1 MKTIYAVTGNAGKR
15 ESIQKALADLPIK
28 IEMVDPDLHNI
39 MEPQHADVEVV
50 AKSKAMQAWQK
61 IKKPLIVEDS
71 GFHLSAFNQF
81 PGAYAKPVW
90 ETLGL
95 DGFVKLMSGVEDR
108 RCHFKGA
115 LCYVD
120 SKGQSHTFKG
130 ESHGVFATYVAD
142 AHPNQWSDAWR
153 IFIPEGFD
161 KTLSQMTDDE
171 FLTYR
176 KSREESQNGHWKK
189 LCTHLLSKA
198 EDV

>member
-61 IKKPLIVEDS
+61 IKKPLIVEDG
-71 GFHLSAFNQF
+71 GFHLKAFNDF
-81 PGAYAKPVW
+81 PGAYSKPVW

-108 RCHFKGA
+108 RCFFKGA

-120 SKGQSHTFKG
+120 EKGQQHLF
-130 ESHGVFATYVAD
+130 EEENHGMFSNSISNP
-142 AHPNQWSDAWR
+142 HPKQWGDAWR
-153 IFIPEGFD
+153 VFKPEGFD
-161 KTLSQMTDDE
+161 KNMSDMTEAE
-171 FLTYR
+171 FEGYR
-176 KSREESQNGHWKK
+176 LSRENAETSRWKR
-189 LCTHLLSKA
+189 LREHLLN
-198 EDV
+198 E